1 MPLDSPG
8 VDFRFGDGEVSSG
21 MPIYEYECPKCG
33 RFDVLQKMSAA
44 HLEVHEVCGSKVT
57 KLMSVSAFAFKG
69 SGFYIT
75 DYGGK
80 HEAAIRPDKV
90 EKAETK
96 CDAPKTD
103 ACAGC
108 SAAKPAAA

>member
-1 MPLDSPG
+1 
-8 VDFRFGDGEVSSG
+8 

-33 RFDVLQKMSAA
+33 RFDVLQKMSAPP
-44 HLEVHEVCGSKVT
+44 LEVHDVCGSKVT
-57 KLMSVSAFAFKG
+57 KLISASSFAFKG

-80 HEAAIRPDKV
+80 SDAAIRPDKA
-90 EKAETK
+90 EKAEKK
-96 CDAPKTD
+96 CDAPKSD

-108 SAAKPAAA
+108 SAAKTAA

>member
-1 MPLDSPG
+1 
-8 VDFRFGDGEVSSG
+8 

-33 RFDVLQKMSAA
+33 RFDALQKMSSPA
-44 HLEVHEVCGSKVT
+44 LDVHDVCGSKVK
-57 KLMSVSAFAFKG
+57 KLMSASAFALKG

-80 HEAAIRPDKV
+80 NSAAITGKGD
-90 EKAETK
+90 KAEK
-96 CDAPKTD
+96 SEKKPEAKPD

-108 SAAKPAAA
+108 PAKSAAA